1 MTKLKNLPTPDSVRV
16 PDRRAQMYRST
27 FRALPIILILTLW
40 AGAVSGQV
48 ATEKKTTLKEL
59 VISAMSTH
67 ELIEIADSE
76 IRRAQ
81 ADKGLAR
88 SAIMPR
94 INLNGAYTFYGQ
106 ETAIELSP
114 GEEFVI
120 QPSQDWSWN
129 ADLRQTLFY
138 GLRPWRARN
147 IAKLNYDIAQLDKR
161 TDINNLA
168 LEVAAAFLSTRAAE
182 ENVEVRRVALEQ
194 IEGQL
199 KVAERRFEVGETSI
213 ADVAR
218 WRSEV
223 AGAKQAYVVGQG
235 DAKFA
240 YNSLSR
246 LVGMGEIGTLER
258 LGPVPT
264 PPGDVDTLITTAFHD
279 RWEMK
284 TLLNQMEAAGLWVKL
299 EKGAYLPELEATAQ
313 YFQQKAS
320 FPSQGWASLMF
331 NLKVPIYQG
340 GVVKANVAKAREDLR
355 QVELLDRTLR
365 RNIANQVDSAFIGY
379 EAADAALDAARERT
393 KASAE
398 AYRQVERAYRVG
410 ETSAVALLD
419 ATTEA
424 IDAETTHIIAR
435 AQREFQA
442 ISLRHAI
449 GLFPLPDLDYSD
461 FVDTT
466 EE

>member
-1 MTKLKNLPTPDSVRV
+1 MHRTIS
-16 PDRRAQMYRST
+16 
-27 FRALPIILILTLW
+27 RALLVISILILV
-40 AGAVSGQV
+40 AGPISAQQPD
-48 ATEKKTTLKEL
+48 ENKTTLKEL
-59 VISAMSTH
+59 VVSALKTH
-67 ELIEIADSE
+67 ELVEIADSE

-81 ADKGLAR
+81 ADKKLAR

-94 INLNGAYTFYGQ
+94 ISLNGAYTFYGQ
-106 ETAIELSP
+106 ETSIELSP
-114 GEEFVI
+114 GEDFVI
-120 QPSQDWSWN
+120 QPAQDWSWS

-138 GLRPWRARN
+138 GLRPWRAKN
-147 IAKLNYDIAQLDKR
+147 IARLNYDIAKLDKQ
-161 TDINNLA
+161 TTINDLT
-168 LEVAAAFLSTRAAE
+168 LKVAAAFLSARAAE

-223 AGAKQAYVVGQG
+223 AGAKQAYVVSQG

-240 YNSLSR
+240 HNSLAR
-246 LVGMGEIGTLER
+246 LVGMDEIGTLER

-264 PPGDVDTLITTAFHD
+264 PPGDVETLTSTAFED

-284 TLLNQMEAAGLWVKL
+284 TLYHQMEAAGLWVKL
-299 EKGAYLPELEATAQ
+299 EKGAYLPELEASAQ

-320 FPSQGWASLMF
+320 FPAEGWASLML

-340 GVVKANVAKAREDLR
+340 GFVKANIAQAREDLR
-355 QVELLDRTLR
+355 QVELLEQTLR
-365 RNIANQVDSAFIGY
+365 RSVANQVDSAYIGY

-393 KASAE
+393 KAATE
-398 AYRQVERAYRVG
+398 AYRQVEAAYRVG

-449 GLFPLPDLDYSD
+449 GLFPLPDLDYAD
-461 FVDTT
+461 LDVNT

>member
-1 MTKLKNLPTPDSVRV
+1 MHRWT
-16 PDRRAQMYRST
+16 A
-27 FRALPIILILTLW
+27 RALPALLISTLI
-40 AGAVSGQV
+40 ASPAVAQTT
-48 ATEKKTTLKEL
+48 AEKKTNLKEL
-59 VISAMSTH
+59 VISALQTH
-67 ELIEIADSE
+67 ELVEIADSE

-81 ADKGLAR
+81 ADKKLAR

-94 INLNGAYTFYGQ
+94 VSLNAAYTFYGQ

-161 TDINNLA
+161 TTINDLT

-194 IEGQL
+194 IEEQL

-223 AGAKQAYVVGQG
+223 AGAKQAYVVSQG

-246 LVGMGEIGTLER
+246 LVGMAEIGTLER
-258 LGPVPT
+258 LGKVPT
-264 PPGDVDTLITTAFHD
+264 PPGDVDALTTTAFSD

-284 TLLNQMEAAGLWVKL
+284 TLHNQMEAAGLFVKL

-355 QVELLDRTLR
+355 QVELLEQTLR
-365 RNIANQVDSAFIGY
+365 RNISNQVDSAFIGY

-393 KASAE
+393 KAATE
-398 AYRQVERAYRVG
+398 AYRQVESAYRVG

-424 IDAETTHIIAR
+424 VDAETSHIIAR

-449 GLFPLPDLDYSD
+449 GQFPLPDLDYAD
-461 FVDTT
+461 FVES

>member
-1 MTKLKNLPTPDSVRV
+1 MN
-16 PDRRAQMYRST
+16 RATR
-27 FRALPIILILTLW
+27 RALPVILILVLA
-40 AGAVSGQV
+40 AGTVLAQGVD
-48 ATEKKTTLKEL
+48 EKKTTLMEL
-59 VISAMSTH
+59 VISALETH
-67 ELIEIADSE
+67 ELIDIADSE

-81 ADKGLAR
+81 ADKKLAR

-94 INLNGAYTFYGQ
+94 VNLDDAYTFYGQ
-106 ETAIELSP
+106 ETSIELSP

-129 ADLRQTLFY
+129 ANLRQTLFY
-138 GLRPWRARN
+138 GLRPWRARD
-147 IAKLNYDIAQLDKR
+147 IAKLNYDIAKLDKR
-161 TDINNLA
+161 TTINDLT
-168 LEVAAAFLSTRAAE
+168 LEVAAAFLSARAAE
-182 ENVEVRRVALEQ
+182 ESVEVRRVALEQ

-223 AGAKQAYVVGQG
+223 AGAKQAYVVAKG

-240 YNSLSR
+240 QNSLAR
-246 LVGMGEIGTLER
+246 LVGMAEIGTLER

-264 PPGDVDTLITTAFHD
+264 PPGDVDALTTTAFED

-284 TLLNQMEAAGLWVKL
+284 TLYHQMEAAGLFVKL
-299 EKGAYLPELEATAQ
+299 EKGAFLPELEATAQ

-355 QVELLDRTLR
+355 QVELLEQTLR
-365 RNIANQVDSAFIGY
+365 RSIANQVDSAYIGY

-393 KASAE
+393 KAATE

-461 FVDTT
+461 FDANT

>member
-1 MTKLKNLPTPDSVRV
+1 MSRTNH
-16 PDRRAQMYRST
+16 
-27 FRALPIILILTLW
+27 RALPVVLILLLA
-40 AGAVSGQV
+40 AGAVLAQV
-48 ATEKKTTLKEL
+48 PNEKKTTLKEL
-59 VISAMSTH
+59 VVSAMATH

-81 ADKGLAR
+81 ADKKLAR

-94 INLNGAYTFYGQ
+94 VNLNGAYTFYGK
-106 ETAIELSP
+106 ETSIELSP
-114 GEEFVI
+114 GEVFVI
-120 QPSQDWSWN
+120 QPSQDWSWS

-161 TDINNLA
+161 TTINDLT
-168 LEVAAAFLSTRAAE
+168 LDVAAAFLSARAAE

-194 IEGQL
+194 IEEQL
-199 KVAERRFEVGETSI
+199 KVAKRRFEVGETSI

-223 AGAKQAYVVGQG
+223 AGAKQAYVVSKG

-240 YNSLSR
+240 YNSLGR
-246 LVGMGEIGTLER
+246 LVGMAEMGTLER

-264 PPGDVDTLITTAFHD
+264 PPGDVGALTTSAFED

-284 TLLNQMEAAGLWVKL
+284 TLYHQMEAAGLYVKL
-299 EKGAYLPELEATAQ
+299 EKGASLPELEATAQ
-313 YFQQKAS
+313 YFQQKAA
-320 FPSQGWASLMF
+320 FPSQGWATLMF
-331 NLKVPIYQG
+331 SLKVPIYQG
-340 GVVKANVAKAREDLR
+340 GLVKANVAKAREDLR
-355 QVELLDRTLR
+355 QVELLEQTLR
-365 RNIANQVDSAFIGY
+365 RSIANQVDSAFIGY

-393 KASAE
+393 KAATE

-424 IDAETTHIIAR
+424 IDAETTDIIAR

-442 ISLRHAI
+442 ISLRYAI
-449 GLFPLPDLDYSD
+449 GEFPLPDLDFAEFNGS
-461 FVDTT
+461 

>member
-1 MTKLKNLPTPDSVRV
+1 
-16 PDRRAQMYRST
+16 
-27 FRALPIILILTLW
+27 
-40 AGAVSGQV
+40 
-48 ATEKKTTLKEL
+48 
-59 VISAMSTH
+59 
-67 ELIEIADSE
+67 
-76 IRRAQ
+76 
-81 ADKGLAR
+81 
-88 SAIMPR
+88 
-94 INLNGAYTFYGQ
+94 
-106 ETAIELSP
+106 
-114 GEEFVI
+114 
-120 QPSQDWSWN
+120 
-129 ADLRQTLFY
+129 
-138 GLRPWRARN
+138 
-147 IAKLNYDIAQLDKR
+147 
-161 TDINNLA
+161 
-168 LEVAAAFLSTRAAE
+168 
-182 ENVEVRRVALEQ
+182 
-194 IEGQL
+194 
-199 KVAERRFEVGETSI
+199 
-213 ADVAR
+213 
-218 WRSEV
+218 
-223 AGAKQAYVVGQG
+223 
-235 DAKFA
+235 
-240 YNSLSR
+240 
-246 LVGMGEIGTLER
+246 
-258 LGPVPT
+258 
-264 PPGDVDTLITTAFHD
+264 
-279 RWEMK
+279 
-284 TLLNQMEAAGLWVKL
+284 
-299 EKGAYLPELEATAQ
+299 
-313 YFQQKAS
+313 
-320 FPSQGWASLMF
+320 MF